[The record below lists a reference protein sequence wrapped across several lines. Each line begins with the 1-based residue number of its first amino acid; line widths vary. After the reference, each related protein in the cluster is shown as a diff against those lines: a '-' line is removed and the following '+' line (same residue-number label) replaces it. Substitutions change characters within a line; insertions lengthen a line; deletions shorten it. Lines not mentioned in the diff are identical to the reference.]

1 MLTRVPP
8 PSGVQ
13 RIAASIE
20 VSPKQAVESG
30 DLPGL
35 FPRGTEV
42 YVTDLGVESTTTLI
56 QAAKRVS
63 ELGYIAVPHIAA
75 RRYASVD
82 DLEERLK
89 GFAEISGVSNALV
102 IGGNP
107 GKPVGNFSSA
117 IEVLETGL
125 LEKYGILD
133 VGIAGHPEGS
143 PDFSDAVASEALN
156 QKVEY
161 GERSGLRLRIV
172 TQFGFDPAKFL
183 QWARRL
189 KEEGID
195 LPIHIGVAGP
205 AKLTT
210 LLKFATSSGVG
221 NSLSF
226 LKKRAGS
233 LVSLASGFSP
243 DEIVEPIERDV
254 FDNAQSNIK
263 QIHVYAFGG
272 IKTAATWLKDRGSWT
287 EQ

>member
-254 FDNAQSNIK
+254 FYNAQSNIK